1 MLQAARAAGV
11 TQIVCTPHL
20 FHPGFAGVRMDEAR
34 SRLDELQRETEI
46 RLILGGEHYLS
57 SDFVQ
62 ALADSARAM
71 LHTIRDVFILV
82 EFGPFSQPNTTG
94 SILRRLRELGLFPLI
109 AHPERYESGKR
120 LLHWMTALKEQG
132 CLLVVNSRSLMGAD
146 GRKCERAARELISHG
161 LIHCVAS
168 DAHAPED
175 LATHLPGCLAR
186 IEREYGSRVAK
197 LLFIV
202 NPWLIAQGRLPVDF
216 ADGDQLDRIL
226 SQGGCNA

>member
-1 MLQAARAAGV
+1 MLQAARASGV
-11 TQIVCTPHL
+11 SQIVCTPHL
-20 FHPGFAGVRMDEAR
+20 FHPGFAGVRMDDAR
-34 SRLDELQRETEI
+34 SRLAELQPETDI

-62 ALADSARAM
+62 ALAEQGRAR
-71 LHTIRDVFILV
+71 LHTVCNLFILV
-82 EFGPFSQPNTTG
+82 EFGPFSQPAATVN
-94 SILRRLRELGLFPLI
+94 ILRRLRELRLFPLI

-120 LLHWMTALKEQG
+120 LLRWMSALKEQS
-132 CLLVVNSRSLMGAD
+132 CMLVINARSLMGAD

-168 DAHAPED
+168 DAHTPED
-175 LATHLPGCLAR
+175 LMSHYPDCLAWV
-186 IEREYGSRVAK
+186 EREYGSRVAK

-216 ADGDQLDRIL
+216 SDSDQLDRIL
-226 SQGGCNA
+226 SQGDCNA

>member
-1 MLQAARAAGV
+1 MIQAARAVGV
-11 TQIVCTPHL
+11 TQIICTPHL
-20 FHPGFAGVRMDEAR
+20 FHPGFAGIRMDEAR
-34 SRLDELQRETEI
+34 SRLAELQPETEI

-62 ALADSARAM
+62 ALAEQGRAK
-71 LHTIRDVFILV
+71 LQTLRDLFILV
-82 EFGPFSQPNTTG
+82 EFGPFCQPVTTG
-94 SILRRLRELGLFPLI
+94 NILRRLRELGLFPLI

-120 LLHWMTALKEQG
+120 LLQWMSTLKELG
-132 CLLVVNSRSLMGAD
+132 CLFVVNTRSLMGMD

-168 DAHAPED
+168 DAHTPED
-175 LATHLPGCLAR
+175 LTTHFPDCRAW
-186 IEREYGSRVAK
+186 IEREYGSRMVK

-226 SQGGCNA
+226 SQGDCNA